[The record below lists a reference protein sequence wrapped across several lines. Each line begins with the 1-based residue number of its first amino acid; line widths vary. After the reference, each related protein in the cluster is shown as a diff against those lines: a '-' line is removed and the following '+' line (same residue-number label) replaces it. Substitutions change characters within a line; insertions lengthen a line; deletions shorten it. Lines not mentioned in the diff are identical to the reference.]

1 MGVLAVAAAV
11 LLAGGSPALAEQPFQ
26 VPEEVTDL
34 VGALGGDVDRVQ
46 QAVDARQAEDG
57 TQVFVVYVSS
67 FDGLDGDEWAPRTA
81 QFSGLGRTDVLL
93 AVAVDDRRYGYW
105 VDDAFPQDT
114 ADIDAFLTRDVEPEL
129 AADDWAGA
137 AVAFADGLGGSSSTG
152 AGSGGG
158 SGAGTAAVV
167 GGIAVVGGGVYL
179 LSRARRREQGARPPA
194 STRLERP
201 DPHAGVPT
209 AELQGRASSALLE
222 LDEAVTTSQLDLDF
236 ARLQYGEAAVAG
248 FAEALAQSRQELTRA
263 FTLRQQLDDEVPEDE
278 PTQRAVLTE
287 MLQLTSAADVRL
299 DEQAQAF
306 EQLRDL
312 ERTAP
317 QALEALG
324 PRITALH
331 GRLPQ
336 DEERLARLQRR
347 YAPTAL
353 APVAGNIEEARAR
366 LAAAE
371 HEVAEARAAL
381 EGGRSGEAVGDLR
394 AAEDAVAQVGT
405 LLDAIGRLERDL
417 EAATARL
424 PAVRAETE
432 EDLAEARALTGSGD
446 AGGLRPQVA
455 RAEAGLAAADEA
467 MAPGGGL
474 PDPLT
479 ALRRLEEADLALEQ
493 ALTVARD
500 AHTRAR
506 RAAAA
511 LDQTLLR
518 ARSTVAAA
526 ADFVATRRGAVG
538 PEARTR
544 LAEAQRHLDA
554 AVGTGAQDPEA
565 ALREAQLAD
574 QLAAQALQ
582 YAQSDVASWS
592 SGYGGGGYGGG
603 YGAGYG
609 GGHGPGYGPGYG
621 GGGRGGVDLGSLVLG
636 GILAGGMRGG
646 YGGGRGGGLGGG
658 FGGGGL
664 GGGLGGGFGGGRG
677 GRSGGGGF
685 GGSRSRGRSGGG
697 RF

>member
-1 MGVLAVAAAV
+1 MGVLAVTAALV
-11 LLAGGSPALAEQPFQ
+11 LGGGGPALAEQPFQ

-34 VGALGGDVDRVQ
+34 VGALGGDVSRVQ
-46 QAVDARQAEDG
+46 QAVDDRQAEDG
-57 TQVFVVYVSS
+57 TQVFVAYVSS
-67 FDGLDGDEWAPRTA
+67 FDGLAAGEWAARTA

-93 AVAVDDRRYGYW
+93 AVAVDDRQYGYW
-105 VDDAFPQDT
+105 VDDAFPAGT
-114 ADIDAFLTRDVEPEL
+114 ADIDAFLAQDVEPEL

-137 AVAFADGLGGSSSTG
+137 AVAFADGIGASAGTSTG
-152 AGSGGG
+152 TTGG
-158 SGAGTAAVV
+158 SGAGSGAATAAVL
-167 GGIAVVGGGVYL
+167 GGIAVVGGGAYL
-179 LSRARRREQGARPPA
+179 LSRSRRRSRAGQPPVT
-194 STRLERP
+194 TRIERP

-209 AELQGRASSALLE
+209 EELQGRASAALLE
-222 LDEAVTTSQLDLDF
+222 LDEAVKTSQLDLDF

-248 FAEALAQSRQELTRA
+248 FSEALAQSRQELTRA
-263 FTLRQQLDDEVPEDE
+263 FTLRQQLDDEIPEDE
-278 PTQRAVLTE
+278 PTRRRMVTE
-287 MLQLTSAADVRL
+287 ILQLTGAADARL

-317 QALEALG
+317 QVLEGLG

-336 DEERLARLQRR
+336 DADRLARLQRR
-347 YAPTAL
+347 YAAAAL
-353 APVAGNIEEARAR
+353 APVAQNVEQARAR

-371 HEVAEARAAL
+371 HEAAEARAAL

-405 LLDAIGRLERDL
+405 LLDAVGRLERDL
-417 EAATARL
+417 EAATARI

-432 EDLAEARALTGSGD
+432 EDLAEARALVAAGD
-446 AGGLRPQVA
+446 AGRLRPQVA

-467 MAPGGGL
+467 MAGAL

-493 ALTVARD
+493 ALTTARD
-500 AHTRAR
+500 AQTRAR

-554 AVGTGAQDPEA
+554 AVGTGRSDPEG

-574 QLAAQALQ
+574 QLAQQALQ
-582 YAQSDVASWS
+582 LAQSDVTTWS

-603 YGAGYG
+603 GYG
-609 GGHGPGYGPGYG
+609 GGYAGGYGPGYG
-621 GGGRGGVDLGSLVLG
+621 GGYGGGRGGVDLGSLVLG

-646 YGGGRGGGLGGG
+646 YGGGGLGGG

-664 GGGLGGGFGGGRG
+664 GGGFGGGG
-677 GRSGGGGF
+677 GRRGGGGF

>member
-1 MGVLAVAAAV
+1 MGVLAVTAALV
-11 LLAGGSPALAEQPFQ
+11 LTGGGPALAEQPFQ

-34 VGALGGDVDRVQ
+34 VGALGGDVGRVQ
-46 QAVDARQAEDG
+46 QAVDDRQAEDG
-57 TQVFVVYVSS
+57 TQVFVAYVSS
-67 FDGLDGDEWAPRTA
+67 FDGLASGEWAARTA

-93 AVAVDDRRYGYW
+93 AVAVDDRQYGYW
-105 VDDAFPQDT
+105 VDDAFPASTAELDT
-114 ADIDAFLTRDVEPEL
+114 LLAQDVEPEL
-129 AADDWAGA
+129 EADDWAGA
-137 AVAFADGLGGSSSTG
+137 AVAFAEGVGTSGGSGT
-152 AGSGGG
+152 GGG
-158 SGAGTAAVV
+158 SDGGSGTATAAVL
-167 GGIAVVGGGVYL
+167 GGIAVVGGGAYL
-179 LSRARRREQGARPPA
+179 LSRSRRRNRAAQPPA
-194 STRLERP
+194 TTRLERP

-209 AELQGRASSALLE
+209 EELQGRASAALLE
-222 LDEAVTTSQLDLDF
+222 LDEAVKTSQLDLDF

-263 FTLRQQLDDEVPEDE
+263 FTLRQQLDDEIPEDE
-278 PTQRAVLTE
+278 PTRRRMVTE
-287 MLQLTSAADVRL
+287 ILQLTGAADARL

-317 QALEALG
+317 QVLEGLG

-336 DEERLARLQRR
+336 DADRLARLQQR
-347 YAPTAL
+347 YAAAAL
-353 APVAGNIEEARAR
+353 APVADNVEQARAR

-371 HEVAEARAAL
+371 HEAGEARAAL
-381 EGGRSGEAVGDLR
+381 ADGRSGEAVGDLR

-405 LLDAIGRLERDL
+405 LLDAVGRLERDL
-417 EAATARL
+417 EAATARI

-432 EDLAEARALTGSGD
+432 EDLAEARALIGSGD
-446 AGGLRPQVA
+446 AAGLRPQVA
-455 RAEAGLAAADEA
+455 RAEAGLAAAEEA
-467 MAPGGGL
+467 MGAGGGP

-500 AHTRAR
+500 AQTRAR
-506 RAAAA
+506 RAAAS

-544 LAEAQRHLDA
+544 LAEAQRHLDV
-554 AVGTGAQDPEA
+554 AVGTGRSDPEG

-574 QLAAQALQ
+574 QLAQQALQ
-582 YAQSDVASWS
+582 LAQSDVATWS
-592 SGYGGGGYGGG
+592 SGYGGGGLGGG
-603 YGAGYG
+603 YGG
-609 GGHGPGYGPGYG
+609 GYGPGYG
-621 GGGRGGVDLGSLVLG
+621 GGYGGRGGVDLGSLVLG

-646 YGGGRGGGLGGG
+646 YGGGGLGGG

-664 GGGLGGGFGGGRG
+664 GGGFGGGGG
-677 GRSGGGGF
+677 GRRGGGGF